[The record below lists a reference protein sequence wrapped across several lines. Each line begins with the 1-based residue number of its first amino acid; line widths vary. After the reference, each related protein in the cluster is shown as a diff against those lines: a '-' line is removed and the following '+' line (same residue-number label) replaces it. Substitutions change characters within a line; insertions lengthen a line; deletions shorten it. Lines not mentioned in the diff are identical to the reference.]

1 MRSLSPIPNYDPTTF
16 RLDGIQQGGLN
27 VAYGYLPN
35 SNLLSTVTS
44 AHSGVSLVRALGYDA
59 ADQLTSAVN
68 SVGSST
74 MSANGTQSSPMLYDP
89 AGRRTHVPRED
100 GSQWVYGYN
109 SRGEVTSG
117 GKQLGGG
124 AAILG
129 YQFGYQFD
137 QIGNR
142 TQATVNGRAANYV
155 PNDLN
160 QYTQRTVPSAVDITG
175 SATPQAAVTVNDT
188 PTQRQ
193 NGLFYIQLTAT
204 NTQAPVLVSATTV
217 GVRRNAGPGGKDV
230 VTQSSGNLYLPQT
243 PEQYIYDA
251 DGNLTQDGRWTY
263 TWDAENRL
271 IAMQSIASVPA
282 TAKMQLTFAYD
293 GQSRRIDKKE
303 YVWNPSTN
311 NYQPSTET
319 KFLYDGW
326 NLIAETDAS
335 YNPIRAYLWGQ
346 DLSGSLQGAGG
357 VGALFAVTTTG
368 ANAGSY
374 LYTYDSNGNILGLVN
389 NQSASAATYEYG
401 PFGEVVRASG
411 PLAGVNPF
419 QFSTKYTDQETGLD
433 YYGYRFYNPNTGG
446 WIKRDPI
453 GEVGGLNRYSFV
465 RNNPITAIDIDGR
478 GEWNYGFPSPPTYTN
493 NAPDVMVTYT
503 EDAGEKC
510 LCHKFHVERMVKDM
524 WGNYQN
530 DDDSDLYS
538 YGGYNPAYEAY
549 IPGEA
554 QGDAPRGWSLGGAAA
569 RISTPQFLQLPS
581 THYFRWEAVCDAG
594 PFAGGVLSTLTL
606 TYSTSGVLGNGNST
620 GTFK

>member
-16 RLDGIQQGGLN
+16 RLDGIQQGGLS

-89 AGRRTHVPRED
+89 AGRRTHIPRED

-124 AAILG
+124 AAMLG

-160 QYTQRTVPSAVDITG
+160 QYTQRTVPGAVDITG

-193 NGLFYIQLTAT
+193 NGLFYIQLSAT

-217 GVRRNAGPGGKDV
+217 GVRRNAALDGKDV
-230 VTQSSGNLYLPQT
+230 VTQNSGKLYLPQT
-243 PEQYIYDA
+243 PEQYAYDA
-251 DGNLTQDGRWTY
+251 DGNLKQDGRWTY

-271 IAMQSIASVPA
+271 IQMQSIASVPA
-282 TAKMQLTFAYD
+282 AAKMQLTFAYD
-293 GQSRRIDKKE
+293 WQGRRIDKKV
-303 YVWNPSTN
+303 YLWNPSTN
-311 NYQPSTET
+311 SYSNQPSTET
-319 KFLYDGW
+319 KFIYDGW
-326 NLIAETDAS
+326 NVIAETDGAL
-335 YNPIRAYLWGQ
+335 NPIGTYLWGQ

-357 VGALFAVTTTG
+357 VGGLLAVMQSG

-374 LYTYDSNGNILGLVN
+374 LYAYDANGNILGLVN
-389 NQSASAATYEYG
+389 NQSASVATYEYG
-401 PFGEVVRASG
+401 PFGEVVRSSG

-419 QFSTKYTDQETGLD
+419 GFSTKYIDAENGLD
-433 YYGYRFYNPNTGG
+433 YYGLRYYNPSTGR
-446 WIKRDPI
+446 WISRDPI
-453 GEVGGLNRYSFV
+453 EETGGLNIYSIV
-465 RNNPITAIDIDGR
+465 ANNPLDKVDPIGLSSVTKQ
-478 GEWNYGFPSPPTYTN
+478 GFLQALDAAKAVMHKKCFCCDSKNVAKCSSEADSIVSTIENVVNTN
-493 NAPDVMVTYT
+493 FGKGTNT
-503 EDAGEKC
+503 G
-510 LCHKFHVERMVKDM
+510 
-524 WGNYQN
+524 
-530 DDDSDLYS
+530 SDNV
-538 YGGYNPAYEAY
+538 GGYLCWDWANAFANGASKLNLTEWTVS
-549 IPGEA
+549 A
-554 QGDAPRGWSLGGAAA
+554 QMFYAQSRSMAFP
-569 RISTPQFLQLPS
+569 
-581 THYFRWEAVCDAG
+581 
-594 PFAGGVLSTLTL
+594 
-606 TYSTSGVLGNGNST
+606 
-620 GTFK
+620 